1 MRKMWCALLPIAPAC
16 DRLQERLPTSKFRVV
31 TGGLYGLAG
40 KKRTAKLWVVADR
53 CSARPRMLQASYWSL
68 IYYFSDIT
76 PVFGIISNC
85 FTNLQNR
92 VISLKKMLIVFCGQ
106 KWYIIYYDLFSL
118 DLEDNAEEQKL
129 FNKSENKKKNGVNKL
144 MSQFICFFF
153 RSSRFRKI
161 FFFLF
166 RRW

>member
-1 MRKMWCALLPIAPAC
+1 M
-16 DRLQERLPTSKFRVV
+16 LQTTAVQDQECCKLV
-31 TGGLYGLAG
+31 TGPWY
-40 KKRTAKLWVVADR
+40 T
-53 CSARPRMLQASYWSL
+53 
-68 IYYFSDIT
+68 IFFDIT

-129 FNKSENKKKNGVNKL
+129 FNKSENKKK
-144 MSQFICFFF
+144 MEWIS
-153 RSSRFRKI
+153 
-161 FFFLF
+161 
-166 RRW
+166 